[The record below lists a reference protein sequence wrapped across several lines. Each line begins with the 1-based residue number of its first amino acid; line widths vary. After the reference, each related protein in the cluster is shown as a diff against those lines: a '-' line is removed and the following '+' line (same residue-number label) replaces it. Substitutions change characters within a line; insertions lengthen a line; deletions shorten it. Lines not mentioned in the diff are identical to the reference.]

1 MEHDKTTQ
9 WSIMNTNANSMNE
22 TELSDA
28 REILQYVYIALK
40 EKGYNP
46 VVQLTGF
53 ITTGDPTYIT
63 SHKQARSMICRVD
76 RDDLVE
82 ELVRSYLNKL
92 NKEIYE

>member
-1 MEHDKTTQ
+1 MDYDKTTQ
-9 WSIMNTNANSMNE
+9 WSILDKNINSNMESESN
-22 TELSDA
+22 DA
-28 REILQYVYIALK
+28 REILHYVYLALK

-63 SHKQARSMICRVD
+63 SHKHARSMVCRVD

-82 ELVRSYLNKL
+82 ELVKVYLNKIDQ
-92 NKEIYE
+92 EHHE